1 MACGAVG
8 PILPSMAV
16 PTLPSQPSAH
26 ELPLLCALACA
37 PGLTAPLLTAAVQA
51 AGEASAVPT
60 LGAHALAALGWRQAA
75 VRGLLRCD
83 PAAIETMAVAV
94 ERHGLAMLAAH
105 QPAYPP
111 QLRPLADAPAVLFV
125 RGSVAALATTQLAM
139 VGSRHPTALG
149 RATAREFAYHFAAQG
164 LTITSGLAVGI
175 DGASHEGALA
185 ARGLTIAVCATGLD
199 QCYPPVHAALA
210 ERILQSGGAL
220 VSELPPGAP
229 PLPGHFPQ
237 RNRIISGLARGVLVV
252 EAAPRSGSLSTAR
265 FAGEQ
270 GRSIMAIP
278 GSIHSAQSRGCHKL
292 LREGAVLVETAE
304 DVLTEIGFTPNNQW
318 VTSLLNRPEPHP
330 DGGAR
335 LDNPVEM
342 LLDALG
348 FEPTSADALIASTG
362 LSSTSVASL
371 LLALELEGRIASDA
385 SGRYYRPMA
394 PTPAPRPMT
403 EQGPTPTTRT

>member
-1 MACGAVG
+1 M
-8 PILPSMAV
+8 LPRMSTS
-16 PTLPSQPSAH
+16 PLLPPAH
-26 ELPLLCALACA
+26 DLPVLCALACA
-37 PGLTAPLLTAAVQA
+37 TGLTAPLLAAAVQA
-51 AGEASAVPT
+51 AGGLSAVPALDAST
-60 LGAHALAALGWRQAA
+60 LVALGWRQAA

-83 PAAIETMAVAV
+83 PAQVEAMAVAV
-94 ERHGLAMLAAH
+94 QRLGLTLLAAH
-105 QPAYPP
+105 HPAYPA

-125 RGSVAALATTQLAM
+125 RGSTAALAAPQLAM

-164 LTITSGLAVGI
+164 LAITSGLAVGI

-185 ARGLTIAVCATGLD
+185 AQGITLAVCATGLD
-199 QCYPPVHAALA
+199 QCYPSVHAALA
-210 ERILQSGGAL
+210 ERIVAGGGAL

-252 EAAPRSGSLSTAR
+252 EAALRSGSLSTAR

-292 LREGAVLVETAE
+292 LRDGAVLVETAE
-304 DVLTEIGFTPNNQW
+304 DVLTEIRFTPSNQW
-318 VTSLLNRPEPHP
+318 VASLVVGSDTP
-330 DGGAR
+330 DRDGTR
-335 LDNPVEM
+335 LDNPAEM

-385 SGRYYRPMA
+385 SGRYFRPMA
-394 PTPAPRPMT
+394 PTPAPRPT
-403 EQGPTPTTRT
+403 TDQGPTSTART

>member
-1 MACGAVG
+1 M
-8 PILPSMAV
+8 LPRMSTS
-16 PTLPSQPSAH
+16 PLLPPAH
-26 ELPLLCALACA
+26 DLPVLCALACA
-37 PGLTAPLLTAAVQA
+37 TGLTAPLLAAAVQA
-51 AGEASAVPT
+51 AGGLSAVPALDAST
-60 LGAHALAALGWRQAA
+60 LVALGWRQAA

-83 PAAIETMAVAV
+83 PAQVEAMAVAV
-94 ERHGLAMLAAH
+94 QRLGLTLLAAH
-105 QPAYPP
+105 HPAYPA

-125 RGSVAALATTQLAM
+125 RGSTAALAAPQLAM

-164 LTITSGLAVGI
+164 LAITSGLAVGI

-185 ARGLTIAVCATGLD
+185 ARGITLAVCATGLD
-199 QCYPPVHAALA
+199 QCYPPAHAALA
-210 ERILQSGGAL
+210 ERIVAGGGAL

-252 EAAPRSGSLSTAR
+252 EAALRSGSLSTAR

-292 LREGAVLVETAE
+292 LRDGAVLVETAE
-304 DVLTEIGFTPNNQW
+304 DVLTEIGFTPSNQW
-318 VTSLLNRPEPHP
+318 LANLVVGSETP
-330 DGGAR
+330 DRDGTL
-335 LDNPVEM
+335 LDNPAEM

-385 SGRYYRPMA
+385 SGRYFRPMA
-394 PTPAPRPMT
+394 PTPAPRPT
-403 EQGPTPTTRT
+403 TDQGPTPTART

>member
-1 MACGAVG
+1 MSTS
-8 PILPSMAV
+8 PLPPPADD
-16 PTLPSQPSAH
+16 LPV
-26 ELPLLCALACA
+26 LCALTCA
-37 PGLTAPLLTAAVQA
+37 HGLSAPLLAAAVQA
-51 AGEASAVPT
+51 AGALSDVPT
-60 LGAHALAALGWRQAA
+60 LGASALAALGWRQAA

-83 PAAIETMAVAV
+83 PAQV
-94 ERHGLAMLAAH
+94 EAMVVTVQRLGLTLLGAH
-105 QPAYPP
+105 HPAYPA

-125 RGSVAALATTQLAM
+125 RGSVDALAAPQLAM

-164 LTITSGLAVGI
+164 LAITSGLAVGI

-185 ARGLTIAVCATGLD
+185 AQGMTIAVCATGLD
-199 QCYPPVHAALA
+199 QCYPAAHAALA
-210 ERILQSGGAL
+210 ERIVANGGAL

-252 EAAPRSGSLSTAR
+252 EAALRSGSLSTAR

-292 LREGAVLVETAE
+292 LREGAALVETAD
-304 DVLTEIGFTPNNQW
+304 DVLTEIGFAPSNQW
-318 VTSLLNRPEPHP
+318 VTNLLLGSQTPAP
-330 DGGAR
+330 GGDR
-335 LDNPVEM
+335 LDNPAEM

-385 SGRYYRPMA
+385 SGRYFRPMA
-394 PTPAPRPMT
+394 PAAAPRPPT
-403 EQGPTPTTRT
+403 DQGPSSTART